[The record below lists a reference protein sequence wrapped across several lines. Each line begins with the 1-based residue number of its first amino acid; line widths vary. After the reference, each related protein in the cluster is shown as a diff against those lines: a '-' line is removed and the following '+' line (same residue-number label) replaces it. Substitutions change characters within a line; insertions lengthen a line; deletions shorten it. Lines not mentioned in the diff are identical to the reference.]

1 MSFVVLRCRNCGS
14 GIPAQPDNLLTVCDH
29 CGTLYPAT
37 ELAGIPVHIVPTID
51 EAAVR
56 RAVIDRMAEDA
67 QMKNVHID
75 IAAASGV
82 YVPLFISR
90 AVVQGRWKG
99 YRNERRNKTTV
110 KIWKDGTLNS
120 TGDFPVLAR
129 KHAHEFGL
137 SGLGRVVL
145 DAAPV
150 PIASMV
156 WERAALPV
164 LSVDMTGP
172 QVDAAVEDNL
182 IDLIGARVK
191 AGDRLTAIT
200 EFDTT
205 VDLQSRL
212 LLLYPLWTVTY
223 RYRGGSYRVA
233 VEGGRGLVLSAMEPM
248 FYSQRIM
255 RLIIGIAAVAASGGL
270 FYGGCLLLPLIA
282 SDDDGFGVIVI
293 IGAAVLAC
301 AWAAFATAG
310 RLVASVN
317 VEHIGEKQGWLS

>member
-1 MSFVVLRCRNCGS
+1 M
-14 GIPAQPDNLLTVCDH
+14 
-29 CGTLYPAT
+29 
-37 ELAGIPVHIVPTID
+37 HIVPTID

-248 FYSQRIM
+248 LYSQRIM